1 MAGET
6 EVALIH
12 LHRNRD
18 KHRRRRGSVNQ
29 TGPTDNLPSSSGA
42 PGLAFSSNTKRR
54 GSIKG
59 GEEEEKTRHRC
70 EASLTQPQRQDDET
84 VEKDITAQ

>member
-12 LHRNRD
+12 LHRNGD

-59 GEEEEKTRHRC
+59 GKRKRKQDTDVKQASHNHRDKT
-70 EASLTQPQRQDDET
+70 TRQ
-84 VEKDITAQ
+84 

>member
-12 LHRNRD
+12 LHRNR
-18 KHRRRRGSVNQ
+18 GQ
-29 TGPTDNLPSSSGA
+29 TQKKTGECQSDRTYRQ
-42 PGLAFSSNTKRR
+42 LAVILWRPRTCLLIQHKEKRKYKR
-54 GSIKG
+54 

-70 EASLTQPQRQDDET
+70 EASLTQAHRQDDET
-84 VEKDITAQ
+84 VEKDITTQ